1 MRLIITHPD
10 DPALPTTWSRIPM
23 NLLQALRV
31 MGHEVHS
38 VACGRAS
45 AFERQSLRV
54 LQRMRG
60 SDISYSPLF
69 RWYAQRRLALAVRRL
84 RPDAVIHCASTAALP
99 LEPSTERHYLYCD
112 STWHRYVTLSPDVVP
127 PSARIIDQVDRLE
140 RAAYNRFN
148 HLFAFS
154 SAARQDLVSYFGV
167 KTDRIS
173 VVGTGCG
180 NVLPY
185 YDPKDYTSGTI
196 LYVAMRA
203 PRQKGGELLLAAFRI
218 AVAQNPSLRLIMEGG
233 SIPPEMA
240 AGIPNVDLR
249 GRSNREELQ
258 QLFNSASLYAM
269 PALFEPW
276 GNVYIEALAS
286 RTPILGL
293 NRHSLPDI
301 TDGGRYGFLV
311 DQESPEAVALAL
323 LDATSDPARLD
334 RMGRE
339 GQRHVLDHYTW
350 PTLAANIT
358 ARLET
363 DAAGG

>member
-1 MRLIITHPD
+1 MRLIVTHPD

-23 NLLQALRV
+23 NLLQALRAE
-31 MGHEVHS
+31 GHEVHS
-38 VACGRAS
+38 VACGRAT
-45 AFERQSLRV
+45 AFERQSLRL
-54 LQRMRG
+54 LQRIRG
-60 SDISYSPLF
+60 SDITYSPLF
-69 RWYAQRRLALAVRRL
+69 RWYARRRLASVVRRL

-99 LEPSTERHYLYCD
+99 LGPSTERHYLYCD
-112 STWHRYVTLSPDVVP
+112 STWHRYVTLMPSAVP
-127 PSARIIDQVDRLE
+127 PPARIIGQVDRME
-140 RAAYNRFN
+140 RAAYNRFD

-154 SAARQDLVSYFGV
+154 SATREDLVSHFGV
-167 KTDRIS
+167 KTGHIS
-173 VVGTGCG
+173 VIGTGCG
-180 NVLPY
+180 NILPY
-185 YDPKDYTSGTI
+185 DGPKDYASGTI
-196 LYVAMRA
+196 LYVAVRA

-218 AVAQNPSLRLIMEGG
+218 AVSRNPRLRLIMEGG
-233 SIPPEMA
+233 SIPPAMA
-240 AGIPNVDLR
+240 AGIPNVELR
-249 GRSNREELQ
+249 GLSNPEELQ

-301 TDGGRYGFLV
+301 TGAGRYGFLV
-311 DQESPEAVALAL
+311 DEESPEAVARSM
-323 LDATSDPARLD
+323 LDAISDPVRLD

-350 PTLAANIT
+350 PKVAANIT

-363 DAAGG
+363 DAAR